1 MNKNIDLTKIL
12 EGCPEGTKF
21 YSTLQGEVGFI
32 KIDIFAEHPIIVS
45 VYNKHADV
53 IVHDSYAKDGRY
65 NSFYDGECTL
75 FPSKDQRDWSEF
87 EPFWGVEPMMELFDY
102 KMIQAFDQVLVR
114 NSDND
119 KWQAALFSHTEAATS
134 ICNSQRWSQ
143 CIPYNEENAYLVGTR
158 EKCAEHYKWW
168 EWEK

>member
-1 MNKNIDLTKIL
+1 MNENLDLTKIL

-21 YSTLQGEVGFI
+21 YSTIYGEVRFV
-32 KIDIFAEHPIIVS
+32 KIDYSLIRPIIVKDNFGDTVRYITS
-45 VYNKHADV
+45 
-53 IVHDSYAKDGRY
+53 DGRVIC
-65 NSFYDGECTL
+65 DCGECTL
-75 FPSKDQRDWSEF
+75 FPSKDQRDWLEF
-87 EPFWGVEPMMELFDY
+87 ERFWGEPMMELFDY

-114 NSDND
+114 NSDNE

>member
-1 MNKNIDLTKIL
+1 MNENLDLTKIL
-12 EGCPEGTKF
+12 EGCPEGTEF
-21 YSTLQGEVGFI
+21 YSTIYGEVRFV
-32 KIDIFAEHPIIVS
+32 KIDYSLIRPIIVKDNFGDTVRHITS
-45 VYNKHADV
+45 
-53 IVHDSYAKDGRY
+53 DGRIIC
-65 NSFYDGECTL
+65 DCGECTL

-87 EPFWGVEPMMELFDY
+87 ERFWGEPMMELFDY

-114 NSDND
+114 NSDNE
-119 KWQAALFSHTEAATS
+119 KWQAALFSHTEGATS

>member
-1 MNKNIDLTKIL
+1 MNENLDLTKIL
-12 EGCPEGTKF
+12 ERCPEGTEF
-21 YSTLQGEVGFI
+21 YSTIYGEVRFV
-32 KIDIFAEHPIIVS
+32 KIDYSLIRPIIVKDN
-45 VYNKHADV
+45 VGDTVRHIAN
-53 IVHDSYAKDGRY
+53 DGRVIC
-65 NSFYDGECTL
+65 DCGECTL

-114 NSDND
+114 NSDNE

>member
-1 MNKNIDLTKIL
+1 MNENLDLTKIL
-12 EGCPEGTKF
+12 EGCPEGTEF
-21 YSTLQGEVGFI
+21 YSTIYGEVRFV
-32 KIDIFAEHPIIVS
+32 KIDSSFMRPIIVRDNFTGNLMHFTS
-45 VYNKHADV
+45 G
-53 IVHDSYAKDGRY
+53 GRAICGC
-65 NSFYDGECTL
+65 GECTL
-75 FPSKDQRDWSEF
+75 FPSKDQRDWLEF
-87 EPFWGVEPMMELFDY
+87 ERFWGEPMMELFDY

-119 KWQAALFSHTEAATS
+119 KWQAALFSHTEGATS

>member
-1 MNKNIDLTKIL
+1 MNENLDLTKIL
-12 EGCPEGTKF
+12 EGCPEGTEF
-21 YSTLQGEVGFI
+21 YSTIYGEVRFV
-32 KIDIFAEHPIIVS
+32 KIDYSLIRPIIVKDNFGDTVRHITS
-45 VYNKHADV
+45 
-53 IVHDSYAKDGRY
+53 DGRVIC
-65 NSFYDGECTL
+65 DCGECTL

-119 KWQAALFSHTEAATS
+119 KWQAALFSHTEAATA

-168 EWEK
+168 EWKK

>member
-1 MNKNIDLTKIL
+1 MNENLDLTKIL

-21 YSTLQGEVGFI
+21 YSTIYGEVRFV
-32 KIDIFAEHPIIVS
+32 KIDYSLIRPIIVKDNAS
-45 VYNKHADV
+45 DTVRH
-53 IVHDSYAKDGRY
+53 ITSDGRVIC
-65 NSFYDGECTL
+65 DCGECTL
-75 FPSKDQRDWSEF
+75 FPSKDQRDWLEF
-87 EPFWGVEPMMELFDY
+87 ERFWGEPMMELFDH

-119 KWQAALFSHTEAATS
+119 KWQAALFSHTEGATS

>member
-1 MNKNIDLTKIL
+1 MNENLDLTKIL
-12 EGCPEGTKF
+12 EGCPEGTEF
-21 YSTLQGEVGFI
+21 YSTIYGEVRFV
-32 KIDIFAEHPIIVS
+32 KIDYSLIRPIIVKDNFGDT
-45 VYNKHADV
+45 VRHITN
-53 IVHDSYAKDGRY
+53 DGRVIC
-65 NSFYDGECTL
+65 DCGECTL

>member
-1 MNKNIDLTKIL
+1 MNENLDLTKIL
-12 EGCPEGTKF
+12 EGCPEGTEF
-21 YSTLQGEVGFI
+21 YSTIYGEVRFV
-32 KIDIFAEHPIIVS
+32 KIDYSLIRPIIVKDNFGDTVRHITS
-45 VYNKHADV
+45 
-53 IVHDSYAKDGRY
+53 DGRVIC
-65 NSFYDGECTL
+65 DCGECTL

-114 NSDND
+114 NSDNE

>member
-1 MNKNIDLTKIL
+1 MNENLDLTKIL
-12 EGCPEGTKF
+12 EGCPEGTEF
-21 YSTLQGEVGFI
+21 YSTIYGEVRFV
-32 KIDIFAEHPIIVS
+32 KIDYSLRRPIIV
-45 VYNKHADV
+45 KDDV
-53 IVHDSYAKDGRY
+53 GDTVRHITSDGRVIC
-65 NSFYDGECTL
+65 DCGECTL

-114 NSDND
+114 NSDNE

>member
-1 MNKNIDLTKIL
+1 MNENIDLTKIL

-21 YSTLQGEVGFI
+21 YSTIYGEVRFV
-32 KIDIFAEHPIIVS
+32 KIDYSLIRPIIVKDNFCGIARHIAS
-45 VYNKHADV
+45 
-53 IVHDSYAKDGRY
+53 DGRVIC
-65 NSFYDGECTL
+65 DCGECTL
-75 FPSKDQRDWSEF
+75 FPSKDQRNWSEF
-87 EPFWGVEPMMELFDY
+87 EQFWGVEPMMELFDH

-114 NSDND
+114 NSDNE
-119 KWQAALFSHTEAATS
+119 KWQAALFSHTEGATS

-158 EKCAEHYKWW
+158 EKCAEYYKWW

>member
-1 MNKNIDLTKIL
+1 MNENLDLTKIL
-12 EGCPEGTKF
+12 EGCPEGTEF
-21 YSTLQGEVGFI
+21 YSTIYGEVRFV
-32 KIDIFAEHPIIVS
+32 KIDYSLIRPIIVKDNFGDTVRHITS
-45 VYNKHADV
+45 
-53 IVHDSYAKDGRY
+53 DGRVIC
-65 NSFYDGECTL
+65 DCGECTL

-119 KWQAALFSHTEAATS
+119 KWQAALFSHTEAATA

-168 EWEK
+168 KWKK

>member
-1 MNKNIDLTKIL
+1 MNENLDLTKIL
-12 EGCPEGTKF
+12 DGCPEGTKF
-21 YSTLQGEVGFI
+21 YSTIYGEVRFV
-32 KIDIFAEHPIIVS
+32 KIDYSLIRPIIVKDNFGDTVRYITS
-45 VYNKHADV
+45 
-53 IVHDSYAKDGRY
+53 DGRVIC
-65 NSFYDGECTL
+65 DCGECTL
-75 FPSKDQRDWSEF
+75 FPSKDQRDWLEF
-87 EPFWGVEPMMELFDY
+87 ERFWGEPMMELFDH

-114 NSDND
+114 NYDD
-119 KWQAALFSHTEAATS
+119 HKWQAALFSHTEASSA

>member
-1 MNKNIDLTKIL
+1 MNENLDLTKIL
-12 EGCPEGTKF
+12 EGCPEGTEF
-21 YSTLQGEVGFI
+21 YSTIYGEVRFV
-32 KIDIFAEHPIIVS
+32 KIDYSLIRPIIVKDNVGDTVRHITS
-45 VYNKHADV
+45 
-53 IVHDSYAKDGRY
+53 DGRVIC
-65 NSFYDGECTL
+65 DCGECTL
-75 FPSKDQRDWSEF
+75 FPSKDQRDWLEF

-114 NSDND
+114 NSDNE